1 MHLSSFIT
9 MERVRKNI
17 LLTMQIARE
26 FLIGKKKKFLAFVF
40 IYLRYFEDNQ
50 HKDLNEFLIYLYI
63 FC

>member
-26 FLIGKKKKFLAFVF
+26 FLIGKKKRFAFVF

>member
-26 FLIGKKKKFLAFVF
+26 FLIGKKKRFLAFVF
-40 IYLRYFEDNQ
+40 IYLCYFEDNQ

>member
-1 MHLSSFIT
+1 

-26 FLIGKKKKFLAFVF
+26 FLIGKKKRFLAFVF

>member
-1 MHLSSFIT
+1 MYLSSFIT

-26 FLIGKKKKFLAFVF
+26 FLIGKKKRFLAFVF
-40 IYLRYFEDNQ
+40 IYLHYLEDNQ